1 MEKDFSNPYLI
12 TFLRLRKSIGFLA
25 ILFPL
30 MLIVWAWVFGNC
42 RTIQYAVSDY
52 YYTASGD
59 VFIGIIFA
67 ISWFLIAYKGYDRTD
82 QWLTSSAGI
91 CSILISVLPTGQ
103 NNDVQ
108 CTVRFV
114 EEFSWRTTA
123 HNILAVLFFLILAYM
138 SYFQFTKSEG
148 MTTMEKIDRNK
159 VYRICAII
167 MLTALVL
174 IPVFSA
180 FSIFPKVIFWMEW
193 VALAAFGFSWL
204 VKGGF
209 VLKDKVG
216 KEGRP
221 TTEVGRIQEF

>member
-1 MEKDFSNPYLI
+1 MEKEFSNPHLI
-12 TFLRLRKSIGFLA
+12 TFMRLRKSIGFLA

-30 MLIVWAWVFGNC
+30 MLIIWAWIFGNC
-42 RTIQYAVSDY
+42 KTIQFAVSDY

-59 VFIGIIFA
+59 LFIGVIFA
-67 ISWFLIAYKGYDRTD
+67 ISFFLFAYKGYDRID
-82 QWLTSSAGI
+82 QWLTGSAGF
-91 CSILISVLPTGQ
+91 CAILVGVLPTEQ
-103 NNDVQ
+103 NNDEQ

-114 EEFSWRTTA
+114 EELEWRTTA

-138 SYFQFTKSEG
+138 SYFQFTKSDG
-148 MTTMEKIDRNK
+148 IVTAQKIDRNK

-167 MLTALVL
+167 MVIALVL

-180 FSIFPKVIFWMEW
+180 LQVFSKAIFWMEW

-209 VLKDKVG
+209 VLEDKG
-216 KEGRP
+216 
-221 TTEVGRIQEF
+221 